1 MQYNIMWTL
10 GTSHLKKFCLVF
22 GSLSSPTASEV
33 ERAAIFGLIR
43 KTGTQNQV
51 LDNFAKITKG
61 CETLQKGKGGGI
73 KLCGN

>member
-1 MQYNIMWTL
+1 MDAGDVSSEKVL
-10 GTSHLKKFCLVF
+10 
-22 GSLSSPTASEV
+22 LSIWISIIPESMTITGAL
-33 ERAAIFGLIR
+33 RAAIFGLIR